1 MNSFEPVEG
10 DAMAS
15 PVKFGLAPKNTIIE
29 ELEQLRKEKR
39 VDELIQRALA
49 PDSNV
54 FILEEVLNCV
64 KVGQRPSVTHK
75 DLLTAL
81 SPALTREAIPSEK
94 KPSAIGAGTKDTS
107 QTTMQIGP
115 QSEDG
120 VWTAPEDAI
129 EYEAKLDLSRN
140 LKRFL
145 FLDDVLPGN
154 SNALSLCASI
164 DGSMLAYS
172 TAAAAPLKKIRGE
185 YVRST
190 TSDSTA
196 QLASRSSSSL
206 PRIVNVISFN
216 PYEFWTL
223 PIDEIIPELGP
234 ADLKLVALN
243 RDDLFAVQ
251 ENSGRKKLFHIGVR
265 DGRLR
270 GTHDLGADCGPL
282 FLDAEGQ
289 RCTFIDTASATVNR
303 LCLSEGYQQSYPLS
317 IPTGVNL
324 KELGELVFNTDGT
337 VGVIL
342 VSPRFGVSLYLMAA
356 LVFTRGVNGNDE
368 GFSIRWFSRK
378 ETWLDRGFEEV
389 RFLQHHSPMEE
400 SMATGTFYFMDATTA
415 IFSLPSSTLIAQSL
429 DGLDPTRMFTVI
441 SESKGGKKSA
451 FPVMAIGSDRPLLIT
466 SRMATKE
473 ILVWDISTRNLL
485 LTLHCPFQADQIEL
499 VAYDSLLIVKSR
511 SVRSSRD
518 SLYVT
523 FLDFLFLAGQTPAI
537 LCNEYLPVLGPLEAW
552 APDDSILDCMR
563 RLMIFN
569 SENTKEASA

>member
-1 MNSFEPVEG
+1 
-10 DAMAS
+10 MAS

-29 ELEQLRKEKR
+29 ELDQLRKEKR

-54 FILEEVLNCV
+54 FLLEEVLSCV
-64 KVGQRPSVTHK
+64 KVGPRPSVTHK
-75 DLLTAL
+75 DLLTAV
-81 SPALTREAIPSEK
+81 SPVLTRETISSEK
-94 KPSAIGAGTKDTS
+94 KPSAIGADTKDTS
-107 QTTMQIGP
+107 QVTPQIGS
-115 QSEDG
+115 QSEEG

-196 QLASRSSSSL
+196 QLAIRSSSSL

-234 ADLKLVALN
+234 AELKLIALDRN
-243 RDDLFAVQ
+243 VLFAVQ
-251 ENSGRKKLFHIGVR
+251 ENGGRKKLFHISVR
-265 DGRLR
+265 DGCLR
-270 GTHDLGADCGPL
+270 GTHDLGTDCGPL

-303 LCLSEGYQQSYPLS
+303 LCLSEGYQQSYPLF
-317 IPTGVNL
+317 IPTGVNI
-324 KELGELVFNTDGT
+324 KELGELAFNTDGT

-342 VSPRFGVSLYLMAA
+342 VSPRSGVSLYLMAA
-356 LVFTRGVNGNDE
+356 LVFTRGVNGNDD

-389 RFLQHHSPMEE
+389 RFFQHHSPTEE

-429 DGLDPTRMFTVI
+429 DCIDPTRMFTAI

-451 FPVMAIGSDRPLLIT
+451 FPLWRLA
-466 SRMATKE
+466 
-473 ILVWDISTRNLL
+473 
-485 LTLHCPFQADQIEL
+485 LTAL
-499 VAYDSLLIVKSR
+499 S
-511 SVRSSRD
+511 
-518 SLYVT
+518 
-523 FLDFLFLAGQTPAI
+523 
-537 LCNEYLPVLGPLEAW
+537 
-552 APDDSILDCMR
+552 
-563 RLMIFN
+563 
-569 SENTKEASA
+569 